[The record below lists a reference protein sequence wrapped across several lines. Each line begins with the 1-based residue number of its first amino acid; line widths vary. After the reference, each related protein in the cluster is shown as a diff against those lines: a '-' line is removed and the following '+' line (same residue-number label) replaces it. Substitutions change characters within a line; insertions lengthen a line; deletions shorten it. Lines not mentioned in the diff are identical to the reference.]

1 MTGEQVELG
10 DIGGETTA
18 PGDADSDS
26 DTASGEP
33 PDDGA
38 GTNDTAASSPA
49 ETDVEGGGEPSPPDE
64 INAYTYTATL
74 YAPLFYASKEGSV
87 IETDPVIS
95 ATALMH
101 ALGYEYYELGRAFA
115 LAGDAATTPDYTHL
129 TELPFFTS
137 ELAPIGDCAVD
148 ERTFRTVSYLTE
160 RAVVSQDQNACKFL
174 TGGRSGSPMPRSF
187 EGKRAGWHKVRKFL
201 GIGAGQE
208 FTFTVWAPPDHE
220 PPERLGF
227 RAGINRTGEFR
238 ATRDTEPAET
248 VTVNQ
253 YLLQSVYDID
263 EQQVYDII
271 DHATDYE
278 RGTDVRTNRFID
290 VDADWFGSEIVPTLF
305 AASPHH
311 E

>member
-1 MTGEQVELG
+1 MTGRQVELG

-18 PGDADSDS
+18 SDNTDSDS
-26 DTASGEP
+26 GSEAGNEPVDNEPGDT
-33 PDDGA
+33 
-38 GTNDTAASSPA
+38 TPA
-49 ETDVEGGGEPSPPDE
+49 ETQGESGREPSVPDE

-115 LAGDAATTPDYTHL
+115 LAGDAATTPDYSHL

-137 ELAPIGDCAVD
+137 ELAPIGDCTVD

-160 RAVVSQDQNACKFL
+160 RAVVSQDENACKFL

-201 GIGAGQE
+201 GIGAGQK
-208 FTFTVWAPPDHE
+208 FTFTLWAPPGHE

-238 ATRDTEPAET
+238 ATRDSEPVET

-263 EQQVYDII
+263 EQHVYDII
-271 DHATDYE
+271 DHAADYE

-290 VDADWFGSEIVPTLF
+290 VDADWFRSEIVPVLF
-305 AASPHH
+305 DSTTHQT
-311 E
+311 

>member
-1 MTGEQVELG
+1 MTGQQVELG
-10 DIGGETTA
+10 DVGGET
-18 PGDADSDS
+18 ADPDDTDSVSDS
-26 DTASGEP
+26 DAGDASVDDEP
-33 PDDGA
+33 ADA
-38 GTNDTAASSPA
+38 TPA
-49 ETDVEGGGEPSPPDE
+49 ETQGESDGEPSVPDE

-115 LAGDAATTPDYTHL
+115 LAGDAATTPDYSHL

-137 ELAPIGDCAVD
+137 ELAPIGDCEVD

-160 RAVVSQDQNACKFL
+160 RAVVSQDKNACKFL

-208 FTFTVWAPPDHE
+208 FTFTLWAPPDHE

-238 ATRDTEPAET
+238 ATRDAEPAET

-263 EQQVYDII
+263 EQQVYELI

-278 RGTDVRTNRFID
+278 RGTDVRTNRFIA

-305 AASPHH
+305 TASPQHQ
-311 E
+311 

>member
-1 MTGEQVELG
+1 MTGQQVELG
-10 DIGGETTA
+10 DIGGEAADPDDT
-18 PGDADSDS
+18 DSDS
-26 DTASGEP
+26 DSDADDASVDDEP
-33 PDDGA
+33 ADAP
-38 GTNDTAASSPA
+38 SP
-49 ETDVEGGGEPSPPDE
+49 ETQGDSGGESSVPDE

-115 LAGDAATTPDYTHL
+115 LAGDAATTPDYSHL

-137 ELAPIGDCAVD
+137 ELAPIGDCEVD

-160 RAVVSQDQNACKFL
+160 RSVVVPNNNENAAKFL
-174 TGGRSGSPMPRSF
+174 TGGRSGKPLPRSF
-187 EGKRAGWHKVRKFL
+187 EGSRAGWHKVRKFL
-201 GIGAGQE
+201 GIGAGQK
-208 FTFTVWAPPDHE
+208 FTFTLWAPPDHE

-238 ATRDTEPAET
+238 ATRDAESAET

-263 EQQVYDII
+263 EQQVYELI

-290 VDADWFGSEIVPTLF
+290 VDADWFGSEVVPTLF
-305 AASPHH
+305 AASSQH